1 MIELE
6 PARLRALRQSGI
18 EPPFCLYDP
27 RRTYGIRAV
36 EAGIGVFIVAKLMDH
51 ADLSATQR
59 YVHLSKGHWEDA
71 QKKIEHFRMRQR
83 SL

>member
-51 ADLSATQR
+51 AYLRTT
-59 YVHLSKGHWEDA
+59 
-71 QKKIEHFRMRQR
+71 
-83 SL
+83 